1 MAASKLKIFDAIS
14 SAILNE
20 KTVGKVIEIDMDRI
34 YPNPNQPRR
43 IFDSEELED
52 LAASIKTNGL
62 IQPRYVR
69 RGGVG
74 FER

>member
-20 KTVGKVIEIDMDRI
+20 KTVGRVIEIDMDRI

-52 LAASIKTNGL
+52 LAASIKTSYSE
-62 IQPRYVR
+62 Q
-69 RGGVG
+69 
-74 FER
+74 